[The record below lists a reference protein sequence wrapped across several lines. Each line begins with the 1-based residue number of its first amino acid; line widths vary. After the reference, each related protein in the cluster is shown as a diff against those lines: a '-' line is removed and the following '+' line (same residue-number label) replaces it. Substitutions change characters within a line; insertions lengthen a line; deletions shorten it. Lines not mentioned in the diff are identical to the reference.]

1 MRRSSVDQKQ
11 DRRTDTMNGDAHH
24 LTGGDDCCREATAVA
39 TATTTTE
46 KKGGVTRR
54 ACTAGQPKDRPPP
67 ERTTIPAGASGATK
81 PSAGEGAEVKIVE
94 GKGAGRGRAC
104 PAGQPEEGPP
114 PGRTA
119 VPAGTSGAAT
129 ATSARAGA
137 VAKKKPEAVKVVSR
151 RGYTGRAVIP
161 AQKKE
166 IVSVA
171 KAMHQENFATKV
183 KELFDPEREA
193 TLQALKTGVYV
204 GWRCPDFT
212 WDCIRVGESCHCF
225 CGHLLVDHHSYT
237 GQSVHVPCAKPG
249 CGCRAFAFIPSR
261 PEEVGEFWLRKRPG
275 FEPESWRAKC
285 RCKHSHD
292 AHHPRGSLSCKT
304 KGCSCP
310 GFESS
315 FLCAACDRRWEQH
328 ETFFDTEKSRREAG
342 LPVGEA
348 YLPFA
353 EIPKLRNAVL
363 TGSEEDDTEYKA
375 LREGGLAAL
384 PPGQPAEDGVASD
397 TKASG
402 FRPVY
407 D

>member
-1 MRRSSVDQKQ
+1 MEGK
-11 DRRTDTMNGDAHH
+11 GA
-24 LTGGDDCCREATAVA
+24 GG
-39 TATTTTE
+39 
-46 KKGGVTRR
+46 GR
-54 ACTAGQPKDRPPP
+54 ACPAGQPKDRPP
-67 ERTTIPAGASGATK
+67 PAGASGATK
-81 PSAGEGAEVKIVE
+81 PSAGAGAEVKIME
-94 GKGAGRGRAC
+94 GKGAGGGRALIHQWTDERDC
-104 PAGQPEEGPP
+104 
-114 PGRTA
+114 TLYIF
-119 VPAGTSGAAT
+119 AT
-129 ATSARAGA
+129 ACSLAC
-137 VAKKKPEAVKVVSR
+137 VA
-151 RGYTGRAVIP
+151 GYTGRAVIP

-171 KAMHQENFATKV
+171 KAMHQENFAAKV

-204 GWRCPDFT
+204 GWRCPEFT
-212 WDCIRVGESCHCF
+212 WDCIRVGESCRCF
-225 CGHLLVDHHSYT
+225 CGHLLANHHSYT

-275 FEPESWRAKC
+275 FEPKNWRAKC

-292 AHHPRGSLSCKT
+292 AHVPRGSLSCKT

-310 GFESS
+310 RFESS

-363 TGSEEDDTEYKA
+363 TGSEEDDTGYMA

-384 PPGQPAEDGVASD
+384 PPSQPAEDGVASG